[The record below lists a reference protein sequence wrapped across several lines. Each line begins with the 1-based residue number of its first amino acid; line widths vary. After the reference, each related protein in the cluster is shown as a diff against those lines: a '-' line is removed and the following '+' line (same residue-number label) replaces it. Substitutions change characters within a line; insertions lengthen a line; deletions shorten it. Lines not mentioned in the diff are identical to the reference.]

1 MYSMEGARFGVWRPV
16 SGYDRHMPIR
26 PDLAA
31 LTTWGFA
38 FPGPL
43 RDELTAL
50 ALAGTKTTTASL
62 LVEFE
67 VENAKVPA
75 PGTREV
81 LVDSNDRPVAVVET
95 IESRVARLADVDDQH
110 AIDEGEGYANAAEF
124 RVAHER
130 FWNGYLEDLRAA
142 LGDPDF
148 LIGDDTLIVLE
159 RFRVVERLD

>member
-1 MYSMEGARFGVWRPV
+1 
-16 SGYDRHMPIR
+16 MPIR
-26 PDLAA
+26 PDLAS

-62 LVEFE
+62 LVDFE
-67 VENAKVPA
+67 VEGASLPT
-75 PGTREV
+75 PGRREV
-81 LVDSNDRPVAVVET
+81 LVDSNEHPVAVVET
-95 IESRVARLADVDDQH
+95 VECRVARLSDVDDQH

-130 FWNGYLEDLRAA
+130 FWNSYIDDLRAG
-142 LGDPDF
+142 LGDPGF
-148 LIGDDTLIVLE
+148 ALGDDTLVVLE
-159 RFRVVERLD
+159 RFRIVERLD